1 MTSHKKIMEEVNRM
15 RKIAYKGT
23 DAEKQAYSNA
33 VLSNGITIMDL
44 YVASEM
50 GYDVEGHIRKFLNS
64 SEDGLVEL
72 ALEYCCENKFLD
84 EKTKYDLAIEL
95 YEKVLSFGS
104 YPTMIKATKLLE
116 QDALFSEYLK
126 GKPDSNYYASIHN
139 KMVREYGQELIREQ
153 MFGRKK

>member
-1 MTSHKKIMEEVNRM
+1 MASHKKIMEEVNRM

-33 VLSNGITIMDL
+33 VLSNGMSIMDL
-44 YVASEM
+44 YVANEM
-50 GYDVEGHIRKFLNS
+50 GYDVEEHIRKFLNS
-64 SEDGLVEL
+64 PEDGAVEL
-72 ALEYCCENKFLD
+72 ALEYCCENTFLD

-116 QDALFSEYLK
+116 QDAIFSEYLK

-139 KMVREYGQELIREQ
+139 KMVREYGEEL
-153 MFGRKK
+153 KKQSYGKKI